1 MAATKRILLVTD
13 PGQRLHRS
21 GSDRMI
27 AGVCGGLA
35 AYFAVD
41 VTVVRLVWAVVT
53 VLTGVIPGS
62 LVYLLFVIVV
72 PVGRAGE
79 VGQGTDEN
87 RPALAG
93 LLLILVGA
101 LLLLGNFGLFH
112 WLSWGRLWPVLLIL
126 VGVALLVR
134 K

>member
-1 MAATKRILLVTD
+1 MSAQS
-13 PGQRLHRS
+13 QRLHRS

-35 AYFAVD
+35 AYFAID
-41 VTVVRLVWAVVT
+41 ATVVRLVWAVVT

-62 LVYLLFVIVV
+62 LVYLLFVIIV
-72 PVGRAGE
+72 PVGRPGE
-79 VGQGTDEN
+79 PVEGSDEG

-93 LLLILVGA
+93 LLLILIGA

-126 VGVALLVR
+126 VGVALLAR
-134 K
+134 R